1 MKTCLDRGGNEVTE
15 VNAERVLWMQ
25 QQVKTANNMS
35 RWTFIAAG
43 VLAVALCVLIYV
55 LGGWNM
61 IRNVVTAMA
70 IVNLGFSLYYTY
82 KAEQLTKRLAKLD
95 NTCFET

>member
-1 MKTCLDRGGNEVTE
+1 MTE
-15 VNAERVLWMQ
+15 INTERVLWMQ

-35 RWTFIAAG
+35 RWTFIAAC
-43 VLAVALCVLIYV
+43 VLAGAICVLIYV

-61 IRNVVTAMA
+61 ICNVVTAMA

-82 KAEQLTKRLAKLD
+82 KARQLTKKLI
-95 NTCFET
+95 EHK